1 MSPEERYKI
10 TSSDYADLIIEGNN
24 RINEIAGNP
33 EYSVLALE
41 DNYAVAYLPS
51 EYMDFNS
58 VRIFGYDAIPKIYGL
73 LSYVSLE
80 SSGITQL
87 RGEPG
92 FDLEGEG
99 VLIGF
104 IDTGIDYI
112 SQAFRNA
119 DQSTRIVSIWDQT
132 LDTGAYPENFYYG
145 TEFNQEQINSALQ
158 NRNPLSVVPT
168 NDENGHGTMLAGVAA
183 GTVMEENGFAG
194 VAPKSELVVVK
205 LKQAKPYLK
214 EFFRVPQNS
223 VSFQSNDI
231 LMGVSYLNQLSA
243 RLNRPLVICL
253 GVGTNQGDHEG
264 RCLLCRYLQDI
275 SNMVGHSVV
284 IAAGNEGNRGHHFF
298 GEINPSKEQ
307 EVISLYVGENET
319 GFSVEL
325 WGYAPNIV
333 EVDIYSPEFSF
344 VVRIPE
350 SLGPQETIE
359 VVYENTTILV
369 DSQNSEASTGDQL
382 ILMRFQN
389 PKSGIWRFVVSGTT
403 DLAARYHLW
412 LPMDGFITGNT
423 YFFNSDS
430 QTTISAPGNT
440 VNTLTVTAYNPINE
454 SLYYN
459 ASRGFTKDNEFK
471 PDVAAPGV
479 NIKAPVSENA
489 FTRATGTSIAAAHAA
504 GVAAMLLE
512 WGIVR
517 GNLPVMSNV
526 IIRRM
531 LISGARRFSNTPY
544 PNQDWG
550 FGILDINRTFM
561 LFRDEGLV

>member
-10 TSSDYADLIIEGNN
+10 TSSDYADFIIEGNN

-58 VRIFGYDAIPKIYGL
+58 VRVFGYDAIPKIYGL

-231 LMGVSYLNQLSA
+231 LMGVSYLNQLAA

-264 RCLLCRYLQDI
+264 RCPML
-275 SNMVGHSVV
+275 
-284 IAAGNEGNRGHHFF
+284 
-298 GEINPSKEQ
+298 
-307 EVISLYVGENET
+307 
-319 GFSVEL
+319 
-325 WGYAPNIV
+325 
-333 EVDIYSPEFSF
+333 
-344 VVRIPE
+344 
-350 SLGPQETIE
+350 
-359 VVYENTTILV
+359 
-369 DSQNSEASTGDQL
+369 ST
-382 ILMRFQN
+382 
-389 PKSGIWRFVVSGTT
+389 
-403 DLAARYHLW
+403 
-412 LPMDGFITGNT
+412 
-423 YFFNSDS
+423 
-430 QTTISAPGNT
+430 
-440 VNTLTVTAYNPINE
+440 
-454 SLYYN
+454 
-459 ASRGFTKDNEFK
+459 
-471 PDVAAPGV
+471 
-479 NIKAPVSENA
+479 
-489 FTRATGTSIAAAHAA
+489 
-504 GVAAMLLE
+504 
-512 WGIVR
+512 
-517 GNLPVMSNV
+517 
-526 IIRRM
+526 
-531 LISGARRFSNTPY
+531 
-544 PNQDWG
+544 
-550 FGILDINRTFM
+550 
-561 LFRDEGLV
+561 